1 LADRVKNP
9 RGANIVMVGAITKL
23 LGDFSYEQGVD
34 GMSDMFRKK
43 GKNKYEALNVA
54 AFEAGYHWI

>member
-1 LADRVKNP
+1 
-9 RGANIVMVGAITKL
+9 
-23 LGDFSYEQGVD
+23 
-34 GMSDMFRKK
+34 MFRKK